1 MSNVTSHCVLPTGS
15 GPADATP
22 GLRILVVED
31 EGMVA
36 MLIEDMLIELGHEVG
51 AIASRLDEAVRLA
64 GADAFDFAIIDVN
77 LDGRTSYPV
86 AETLENRRIPFA
98 FATGYDAQ
106 GIDARF
112 AAVPRLAKPFLSA
125 DMAKLLSGIT
135 VAPRRATDRDAGS
148 EGAH

>member
-1 MSNVTSHCVLPTGS
+1 MSNCVLPTS
-15 GPADATP
+15 AKPTETAP
-22 GLRILVVED
+22 VLRILVVED

-64 GADAFDFAIIDVN
+64 KADTFDFAIIDVN
-77 LDGRTSYPV
+77 LDGRPSYAV
-86 AETLENRRIPFA
+86 AETLEVRRIPFA

-125 DMAKLLSGIT
+125 DMAKLLSGIA
-135 VAPRRATDRDAGS
+135 VAPCGTTDRDEGS
-148 EGAH
+148 EGGH